1 VTAIGGVVLDAS
13 ALLAFASGRPYPAAV
28 VWHAL
33 EQGVVL
39 VVPTAA
45 LADAQARLSPGDL
58 AVLDVLLDLP
68 VTVVDDLTRAQAAHV
83 AALLAKA
90 SRPDLLPAAHAATV
104 ARRRGV
110 RLLTTD
116 AGPVRTLAP
125 DVDVD
130 EIP

>member
-1 VTAIGGVVLDAS
+1 MTAIGGVVLDAG

-45 LADAQARLSPGDL
+45 LADAQARLPPGDH

-68 VTVVDDLTRAQAAHV
+68 VTVVDDLTRGQAASV
-83 AALLAKA
+83 AALLSKA
-90 SRPDLLPAAHAATV
+90 SRPDLLPAAHAAAV

-110 RLLTTD
+110 RVLTTD
-116 AGPVRTLAP
+116 AEPVRVLAP